1 MLGGLKLFLGYRSV
15 FIINVMLFVLNFCFG
30 YDGDLGWYNFEW
42 ERNIVVI
49 LFIVVVVFDVG
60 RLV

>member
-1 MLGGLKLFLGYRSV
+1 
-15 FIINVMLFVLNFCFG
+15 MLFVLNFCFG